1 LDTFEEPLTN
11 YNKTAIETGTIR
23 IHTMDD
29 MYMNNGYE
37 ALKMT
42 TEDVSLNTWRKRQ
55 QQEK

>member
-1 LDTFEEPLTN
+1 
-11 YNKTAIETGTIR
+11 
-23 IHTMDD
+23 MDD

>member
-11 YNKTAIETGTIR
+11 YNKTATETGTIM

-37 ALKMT
+37 ALKTT